1 MLIIMAGSRW
11 AGNAGRAAGWRAG
24 TFGCGDANQAAAGGE
39 EERGGEVT
47 SAKSASERT
56 ESGRLPATRDVQDL
70 RTALFLLC
78 GCCRGERE
86 RKGGEIGVSEARGSQ
101 SAMPLLGAVAVFWGS
116 LRGLGCIAG
125 AVGGVEVVVGGE
137 GEVLSTGP
145 GACVICMLP
154 WALVQQNS
162 CQAGVVHI
170 CAEWGGGI

>member
-1 MLIIMAGSRW
+1 MLMIVAGSRW
-11 AGNAGRAAGWRAG
+11 AGKAGRAAGWRAG

-86 RKGGEIGVSEARGSQ
+86 RKGGIRSE
-101 SAMPLLGAVAVFWGS
+101 
-116 LRGLGCIAG
+116 
-125 AVGGVEVVVGGE
+125 
-137 GEVLSTGP
+137 
-145 GACVICMLP
+145 
-154 WALVQQNS
+154 
-162 CQAGVVHI
+162 
-170 CAEWGGGI
+170 